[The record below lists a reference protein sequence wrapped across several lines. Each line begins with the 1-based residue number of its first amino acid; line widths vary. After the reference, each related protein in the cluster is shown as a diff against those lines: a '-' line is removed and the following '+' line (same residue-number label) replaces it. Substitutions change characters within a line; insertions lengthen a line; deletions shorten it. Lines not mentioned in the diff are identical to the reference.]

1 MPESTTRNRI
11 SDSHLAEIADPT
23 RYGAS
28 ADYWLNSIQ
37 GRIYR
42 RRVTSDGTIQIDRH
56 TYAIGSAYRQQPV
69 AAHILGMEF
78 IVEYQGVMIKQL
90 PIRGLYGQ
98 HVLFDSYLILLREEA
113 RILALH
119 YQNLWRKAGDIR

>member
-1 MPESTTRNRI
+1 
-11 SDSHLAEIADPT
+11 
-23 RYGAS
+23 
-28 ADYWLNSIQ
+28 
-37 GRIYR
+37 
-42 RRVTSDGTIQIDRH
+42 
-56 TYAIGSAYRQQPV
+56 
-69 AAHILGMEF
+69 
-78 IVEYQGVMIKQL
+78 MIKQL